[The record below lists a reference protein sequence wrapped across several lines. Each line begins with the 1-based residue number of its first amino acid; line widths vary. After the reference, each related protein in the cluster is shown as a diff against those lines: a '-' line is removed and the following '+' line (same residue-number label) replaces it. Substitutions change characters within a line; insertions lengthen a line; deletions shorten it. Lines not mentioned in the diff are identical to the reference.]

1 MVSVPIRNQS
11 AGRKRTNLGG
21 VGFLAAALLLRAV
34 MRAIKNKLVF
44 CKDTATAT
52 AALMGV
58 GSVGGRDMVLSL
70 SDLARPERHLNFKVE
85 NEEPRFILQDCINF
99 QLQ

>member
-1 MVSVPIRNQS
+1 MVSVAIRNQS

-44 CKDTATAT
+44 CKDTAAAT
-52 AALMGV
+52 V
-58 GSVGGRDMVLSL
+58 
-70 SDLARPERHLNFKVE
+70 ARR
-85 NEEPRFILQDCINF
+85 
-99 QLQ
+99 

>member
-1 MVSVPIRNQS
+1 MVSVAIRNQS

-44 CKDTATAT
+44 CKDTAAAT

-58 GSVGGRDMVLSL
+58 GSVGGRDMVL

-85 NEEPRFILQDCINF
+85 NEEPRFILKDCIKF
-99 QLQ
+99 PL